1 MNMTEKFAASF
12 VAVAAFSAI
21 LFTSANADS
30 MKSAQSAAAPQA
42 SVQAMSVSGPL
53 NSKETPADQLND
65 LQYN

>member
-1 MNMTEKFAASF
+1 MNMTDKFATSF

-42 SVQAMSVSGPL
+42 SVHAMPISDPL
-53 NSKETPADQLND
+53 NSKETPEDQLKD